1 MDPISQLLTAGEV
14 PAGATLGWSV
24 YVDGEDVWLSVQ
36 DDMGAVMV
44 KRYRL
49 VTRRGPADS

>member
-1 MDPISQLLTAGEV
+1 VDPISQLLTAGEV